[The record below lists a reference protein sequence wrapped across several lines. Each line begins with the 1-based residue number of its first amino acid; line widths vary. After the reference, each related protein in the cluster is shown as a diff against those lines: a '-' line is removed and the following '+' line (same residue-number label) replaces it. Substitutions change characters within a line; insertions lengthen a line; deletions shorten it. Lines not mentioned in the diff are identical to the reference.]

1 MGRTECT
8 RRLERHRTSAK
19 CAVRCVGN
27 EGWKGSVWNLRLGLG
42 MGKGKEKKGFAYSI
56 APSDASVLGRAVS
69 STSLN
74 KSRMS
79 TSVVPENLLSH
90 PSGVAIISMEN
101 FCFLTFFWRG
111 GKKTQHNDARQRG
124 SARWSNECYRGSV
137 RSTMNGT
144 MLCGQRRV
152 GGG

>member
-1 MGRTECT
+1 MERGRAAPTRRTPMGRTECT

-27 EGWKGSVWNLRLGLG
+27 EGWKGSVWNLRLGLA

-111 GKKTQHNDARQRG
+111 GKKHSTTMQ
-124 SARWSNECYRGSV
+124 GSV
-137 RSTMNGT
+137 
-144 MLCGQRRV
+144 GQRV
-152 GGG
+152 GQTNVTVEACGAR